1 MNTVCGAGV
10 HLFGVRHL
18 SPAGAYHVVEY
29 LERLQPTAVLIEG
42 PSDATPEIIHLTNS
56 STKPPV
62 AILAF
67 TEELPIRTVLWPFA
81 VYSPEYQAMLW
92 ARKQG
97 AHCAFIDLPSSSAVC
112 LQDVRGERG
121 GQPSGSDV
129 SHETQDQEPSSK
141 EIGGS
146 EDLEP
151 EAGNSIDTEVRDP
164 GSIYDLIA
172 GISGEYDYDTYWER
186 NFEHNLTPDAYRQA
200 ILAYSSQMR
209 ELTEGREWTEDRQEY
224 AYNAVREAYMCR
236 QIADTIAAGHQPEN
250 IVVICGAYHASALA
264 DLSLAMSDDEL
275 QRLPFR
281 KTKLTLMPYSYLKL
295 SSLTGYGAGNIA
307 PYYFEM
313 MWKQMARGTL
323 GDLPHRYFAFVA
335 ADLRKTG
342 THRSTAE
349 VIEAVRFA
357 ESLAALHDGHAPTL
371 RDLRDAAKTLL
382 GRGELSVIAESLARA
397 EVGTAIGELA
407 EGVSQ
412 TPIQDD
418 MNRQLKRLKL
428 DKYKTAVASDLVLD
442 LRENRRVS
450 SEEAAFLD
458 LNRSFWFH
466 RLKLLGI
473 HFAQEKGRTQ
483 DQADWTEHWV
493 AKWSPEVEIEVVE
506 SNLLG
511 ETVET
516 AAGFVLQQR
525 LEGCSS
531 IEEASALIT
540 VAYECGMVHQ
550 MEAGRQTMQR
560 LAVESQDVVQIAAAA
575 RKLSQLIRY
584 GGIRRMDNTPLIPL
598 LQQLFMRACLFLHDA
613 SQCNDEVAQAM
624 ASAIGE
630 LNHIA
635 AEHSEEVD
643 EALWV
648 QELSR
653 LSDRDDAHPRL
664 SGLACAI
671 LLERNSISAQ
681 QCAAEVS
688 RRLSPGIPADL
699 GAGWFEGL
707 AMRNRYALLSR
718 TSLWEQ
724 LNDYICTLED
734 DEFVRAL
741 LFLRRAF
748 SAFSPKEKTMVAE
761 LLGEIW
767 GVSTEQVAEI
777 LTDDLKEE
785 EAQMLNELNDFDFED
800 F

>member
-1 MNTVCGAGV
+1 MNAVRGAGV

-18 SPAGAYHVVEY
+18 SPAGAFHVVDY
-29 LERLQPTAVLIEG
+29 LEQLQPTAVLIEG
-42 PSDATPEIIHLTNS
+42 PSDATSEIVHLTNG

-67 TEELPIRTVLWPFA
+67 TDELPVRTVLWPFA

-97 AHCAFIDLPSSSAVC
+97 AYCAFIDLPSSSTVC
-112 LQDVRGERG
+112 LQDIRGE
-121 GQPSGSDV
+121 
-129 SHETQDQEPSSK
+129 HAEEPSDK
-141 EIGGS
+141 YEAGEISDRKSPPTDSQKSG
-146 EDLEP
+146 DLEL
-151 EAGNSIDTEVRDP
+151 GNGISSDSEPLNTS
-164 GSIYDLIA
+164 GIYGRIA
-172 GISGEYDYDTYWER
+172 EISGEYDYDTYWER
-186 NFEHNLTPDAYRQA
+186 NFEHNLSPDAYRQA

-209 ELTEGREWTEDRQEY
+209 ELTEEQERKEERREY

-264 DLSLAMSDDEL
+264 DLSRAMSDEEL
-275 QRLPFR
+275 KRLPSR
-281 KTKLTLMPYSYLKL
+281 STKLTLMPYSYLKL

-313 MWKQMARGTL
+313 MWEQMKRGSL
-323 GDLPHRYFAFVA
+323 GDLPYHYLASVTG
-335 ADLRKTG
+335 DLRKAG

-357 ESLAALHDGHAPTL
+357 ESLAALHDGQAPTL

-382 GRGELSVIAESLARA
+382 GRGELSVIAESLALT

-450 SEEAAFLD
+450 SEEAAYLD

-466 RLKLLGI
+466 RLMLLGI
-473 HFAQEKGRTQ
+473 HFVKEKGRTQ
-483 DQADWTEHWV
+483 DQADWAEHWIV
-493 AKWSPEVEIEVVE
+493 QWSPEVEIEVVE

-511 ETVET
+511 ETVEI
-516 AAGFVLQQR
+516 AAGFVLHQR
-525 LEGCSS
+525 LENCSS
-531 IEEASALIT
+531 IEEASQLIS

-598 LQQLFMRACLFLHDA
+598 L
-613 SQCNDEVAQAM
+613 
-624 ASAIGE
+624 
-630 LNHIA
+630 
-635 AEHSEEVD
+635 
-643 EALWV
+643 
-648 QELSR
+648 
-653 LSDRDDAHPRL
+653 
-664 SGLACAI
+664 
-671 LLERNSISAQ
+671 
-681 QCAAEVS
+681 
-688 RRLSPGIPADL
+688 
-699 GAGWFEGL
+699 
-707 AMRNRYALLSR
+707 
-718 TSLWEQ
+718 
-724 LNDYICTLED
+724 
-734 DEFVRAL
+734 
-741 LFLRRAF
+741 
-748 SAFSPKEKTMVAE
+748 
-761 LLGEIW
+761 
-767 GVSTEQVAEI
+767 
-777 LTDDLKEE
+777 
-785 EAQMLNELNDFDFED
+785 
-800 F
+800 

>member
-1 MNTVCGAGV
+1 MNAARGAGV
-10 HLFGVRHL
+10 HVFGVRHL
-18 SPAGAYHVVEY
+18 SPAGAYHVTDY
-29 LERLQPTAVLIEG
+29 LEQVQPTAVLIEG
-42 PSDATPEIIHLTNS
+42 PSDATSEITHLTNG

-67 TEELPIRTVLWPFA
+67 TEELPVRTVLWPFA

-92 ARKQG
+92 ACKKG

-112 LQDVRGERG
+112 LQDVRGEITHPLTQKADEDG
-121 GQPSGSDV
+121 GT
-129 SHETQDQEPSSK
+129 ETSETGNRDSE
-141 EIGGS
+141 EI
-146 EDLEP
+146 ELDP
-151 EAGNSIDTEVRDP
+151 EGVPDEVGRD
-164 GSIYDLIA
+164 SNYLYNRIA
-172 GISGEYDYDTYWER
+172 EISGEVDYDTYWER
-186 NFEHNLTPDAYRQA
+186 SFEHNLCPDAYRQA
-200 ILAYSSQMR
+200 ILAYSGQMR
-209 ELTEGREWTEDRQEY
+209 ELTEEQERKNHRLEY

-236 QIADTIAAGHQPEN
+236 QIAETIAAGHKPEN
-250 IVVICGAYHASALA
+250 VVVICGAYHASALH
-264 DLSLAMSDDEL
+264 DLSMAMTDDEL
-275 QRLPFR
+275 KELPSR

-295 SSLTGYGAGNIA
+295 SSLAGYGAGNIA

-313 MWKQMARGTL
+313 MWEHMRRGTL
-323 GDLPHRYFAFVA
+323 GDLPHHYLSSVA
-335 ADLRKTG
+335 VDMRKAG

-349 VIEAVRFA
+349 VIEAVRLA
-357 ESLAALHDGHAPTL
+357 ESLAALHDGQAPTL

-382 GRGELSVIAESLARA
+382 GRGELSVIAESLART
-397 EVGTAIGELA
+397 EVGTAIGSLA

-428 DKYKTAVASDLVLD
+428 EKYKTAVASDLVLD

-450 SEEAAFLD
+450 SEEAAYLD
-458 LNRSFWFH
+458 LNRSFLFH

-473 HFAQEKGRTQ
+473 HFAQDKASSEERAIWAEQ
-483 DQADWTEHWV
+483 WIVQ
-493 AKWSPEVEIEVVE
+493 WSPEVEIEVVE
-506 SNLLG
+506 STLLG

-525 LEGCSS
+525 LENCGT
-531 IEEASALIT
+531 IAEASALIAI
-540 VAYECGMVHQ
+540 AYECGMIHQ
-550 MEAGRQTMQR
+550 MEAGRQTLQR

-584 GGIRRMDNTPLIPL
+584 GGIRRMDTSPLVPL
-598 LQQLFMRACLFLHDA
+598 LQQLFMRACLFLYDA

-624 ASAIGE
+624 ASAMSE
-630 LNHIA
+630 MNHIA
-635 AEHSEEVD
+635 SEHSDEVD
-643 EALWV
+643 ERLWL

-653 LSDRDDAHPRL
+653 LSDRDDAHPLL

-671 LLERNSISAQ
+671 LLERSDISAE
-681 QCAAEVS
+681 QCAGEVS

-718 TSLWEQ
+718 MSLWEQ
-724 LNDYICTLED
+724 LNEYICTLENE
-734 DEFVRAL
+734 EFVRAL
-741 LFLRRAF
+741 VFLRRAF

-761 LLGEIW
+761 LLGELW
-767 GVSTEQVAEI
+767 GANTEQIAEI
-777 LTDDLKEE
+777 LMDDLKEE